1 MNLEIACALILNA
14 VLLEQAI
21 AIDSLAVT
29 RSNSMLLVAAKT
41 YRHCHNTPRRV
52 YCHTN
57 EPLPVKARET
67 APTYRQPPKAPQR
80 HPNAL
85 LK

>member
-1 MNLEIACALILNA
+1 MKLEMACALILNA
-14 VLLEQAI
+14 VVLEPAS
-21 AIDSLAVT
+21 AIDTISVT
-29 RSNSMLLVAAKT
+29 RSNSMLLVGAKT

-57 EPLPVKARET
+57 EPLPVTVRET
-67 APTYRQPPKAPQR
+67 APTDRPPPKMPHRQ
-80 HPNAL
+80 PNAL